1 MKSDFSMKSGT
12 VPGPRSKAVR
22 VLVVSDNPVS
32 RIGFRSLLGA
42 APSVDVVGSGTVER
56 SIVGVRVH
64 RPDVVLLEASPPPPD
79 GIARLARSGTRIVVV
94 TAEQHPL
101 VLVQAVTAGAH
112 GCLVYGHF
120 EPQALADVLVAAARG
135 ESSLSRPAV
144 TALVRWVHDG
154 GGPRPDP
161 GLTAREVEILE
172 LIAAGLTNREIARRL
187 VITEKTVKN
196 HAHQIY
202 KRLGAAGREHAAA
215 RWLELNSATGEEPDR
230 S

>member
-1 MKSDFSMKSGT
+1 MKSDFSMSSET
-12 VPGPRSKAVR
+12 VPKPASKAVR

-42 APSVDVVGSGTVER
+42 ASSVDVVGSETIER
-56 SIVGVRVH
+56 AAASLRAH
-64 RPDVVLLEASPPPPD
+64 EPDVVLLEASPPSES
-79 GIARLARSGTRIVVV
+79 GIARLARTGARVVVV
-94 TAEQHPL
+94 TAVLDPL
-101 VLVQAVTAGAH
+101 ALVKTVAAGAH

-120 EPQALADVLVAAARG
+120 EPRNLADVLVAAGRG

-161 GLTAREVEILE
+161 GLTAREAEILE

-202 KRLGAAGREHAAA
+202 KRLGATGREHAAE
-215 RWLELNSATGEEPDR
+215 RWVELNSSAAAEADP